1 MISGHNRLLNDVAA
15 KLTRTFAAEGHRSA
29 VLKGPANAM
38 LYPNKLARQCGDI
51 DIWVDGGF
59 DRVMDLLVRLKLW
72 DVPEHVDNSAKSKH
86 DEARQELVHHAVH
99 HIHLL
104 KDIDGVTVEVHFK
117 TSSGNLNPF
126 TNKRLQQWL
135 EGEIGSA
142 TMTEFG
148 FYAPSIRFALVMQ
161 LSHIQRHFI
170 SGGIGIKQ
178 LVDYYVLLK
187 NSSEEDRKEVTRLLR
202 SFGLRNCAG
211 AVMWVLKNIL
221 HLDENLMLCK
231 CDERRGRMILEGAL
245 NNGYFGK
252 YAKKKY
258 KSMFMDW
265 VVCRMRAF
273 KSWRFDLAET
283 LWGELKYYK
292 GFLKLMPLRLK
303 YRTLY
308 LRKFNP

>member
-1 MISGHNRLLNDVAA
+1 M
-15 KLTRTFAAEGHRSA
+15 
-29 VLKGPANAM
+29 
-38 LYPNKLARQCGDI
+38 
-51 DIWVDGGF
+51 
-59 DRVMDLLVRLKLW
+59 
-72 DVPEHVDNSAKSKH
+72 
-86 DEARQELVHHAVH
+86 VHHAVH

-135 EGEIGSA
+135 EDEIGSA

-187 NSSEEDRKEVTRLLR
+187 NSSEEDRKDVSRLLR

-265 VVCRMRAF
+265 VVCRMQAF